1 MLMVLAAIS
10 DEEIEHHVSL
20 RWFLEELD
28 RLSLQNYN
36 VYLERGLGLILISP
50 KVSTL
55 PSVSLPS
62 SNGTGP
68 SVLTHRDGSFQTSS
82 PACFVVCSAGR
93 VQTCHGIREGL
104 AFFWGAS
111 RRDLLWMLATVL
123 MTSWQLALQGMLRSI
138 SGCSAPLLREV
149 GATWKG

>member
-1 MLMVLAAIS
+1 MSRLKTTKCVYVCVCLAAIS
-10 DEEIEHHVSL
+10 GEEIEHRVESQMIS
-20 RWFLEELD
+20 RGIKSF
-28 RLSLQNYN
+28 SKSQNYN
-36 VYLERGLGLILISP
+36 VYLERELGPILLISP

-62 SNGTGP
+62 SNGAGS
-68 SVLTHRDGSFQTSS
+68 SVLTHRDGCFQTTG

-111 RRDLLWMLATVL
+111 RRDLL
-123 MTSWQLALQGMLRSI
+123 
-138 SGCSAPLLREV
+138 
-149 GATWKG
+149 